1 MSKYLTM
8 AERGTAFAD
17 IMRMRQSHEPRMG
30 GDDPREEAKRRR
42 AAARAEDALRGHAD
56 EAEALLLEVARHLER
71 ACEAIEAADMKAIY
85 EREMIAKIR
94 TAVGRLDDFQK
105 EE

>member
-56 EAEALLLEVARHLER
+56 EAEALLLEVA
-71 ACEAIEAADMKAIY
+71 AAGVVLDDPRIGYVEIQIDRETWKAI
-85 EREMIAKIR
+85 RA
-94 TAVGRLDDFQK
+94 AVGQ
-105 EE
+105 EGT